1 MQMSRSESA
10 AVLRK
15 PRLQGGRLLMMPPPQ
30 PAAPFS
36 ARTVTSGLVTQLS
49 LRLITTASLKE
60 SLGPFALQMPPATDQ
75 KTRYCF
81 PCREHLSTPRSP
93 SRHGRWRG
101 ESGGRPARPGP
112 ESGGRRGP
120 RGERGGKR
128 GNAGKREKP
137 QGKEG
142 NVRGKEEKRGKL
154 KGKWGRP
161 RGK

>member
-60 SLGPFALQMPPATDQ
+60 SLRPFALQMPPATDQ

-93 SRHGRWRG
+93 SRHGRRRGKAAGGPRGPGRRAAAGGGRG
-101 ESGGRPARPGP
+101 ESGEGRGETR
-112 ESGGRRGP
+112 ERERNRRGRR
-120 RGERGGKR
+120 
-128 GNAGKREKP
+128 
-137 QGKEG
+137 
-142 NVRGKEEKRGKL
+142 
-154 KGKWGRP
+154 
-161 RGK
+161 

>member
-101 ESGGRPARPGP
+101 KAAGGPRGPGRRAAAGGGRGESGEGKGETR
-112 ESGGRRGP
+112 ESERNRRGRRGT
-120 RGERGGKR
+120 
-128 GNAGKREKP
+128 
-137 QGKEG
+137 
-142 NVRGKEEKRGKL
+142 
-154 KGKWGRP
+154 
-161 RGK
+161 